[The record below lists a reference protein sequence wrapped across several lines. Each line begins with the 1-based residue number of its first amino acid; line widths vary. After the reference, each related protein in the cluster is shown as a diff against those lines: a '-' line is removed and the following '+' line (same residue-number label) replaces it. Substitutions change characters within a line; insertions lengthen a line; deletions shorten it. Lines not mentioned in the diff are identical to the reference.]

1 VRISDCSRPR
11 RPPGTARKHCG
22 EKSRIP
28 WLLRARLDLFVLLPW
43 RKLQGESFEDSD
55 AAKRNWKVM
64 QISIDSESRRLRLD
78 NPGRLNSDHRHRA
91 ARKHNNAHHDS
102 RSLRWARRV
111 RGI

>member
-1 VRISDCSRPR
+1 
-11 RPPGTARKHCG
+11 
-22 EKSRIP
+22 
-28 WLLRARLDLFVLLPW
+28 
-43 RKLQGESFEDSD
+43 
-55 AAKRNWKVM
+55 M